1 MLGGGGERRGVGCA
15 GWGGGWGGV
24 IVGGGSVGGGSVGG
38 GWLLFY
44 PLREKLETLK
54 KYLLSYYLS
63 TYLSLHRERIL
74 TIDIWYIPQKN
85 HFPPNSF

>member
-15 GWGGGWGGV
+15 GWGGWWGGV

-38 GWLLFY
+38 
-44 PLREKLETLK
+44 LREKLETLK

>member
-1 MLGGGGERRGVGCA
+1 MGCA

-63 TYLSLHRERIL
+63 TYLSLHESGGIIAL
-74 TIDIWYIPQKN
+74 KMNQTVFAQELV
-85 HFPPNSF
+85 

>member
-1 MLGGGGERRGVGCA
+1 MRGGG
-15 GWGGGWGGV
+15 

-44 PLREKLETLK
+44 PLREKLALK

>member
-1 MLGGGGERRGVGCA
+1 MGCA